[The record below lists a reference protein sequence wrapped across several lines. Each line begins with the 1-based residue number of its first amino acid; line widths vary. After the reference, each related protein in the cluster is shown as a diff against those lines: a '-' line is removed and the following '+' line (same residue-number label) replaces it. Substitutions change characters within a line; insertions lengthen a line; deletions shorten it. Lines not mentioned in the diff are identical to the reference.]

1 MDWLETTEFLLKQ
14 FRKRKQE
21 LSALLASGVAKDYP
35 QYQRIVGEI
44 TGLEFAEQEILD
56 LHKRMRVEH
65 EDGE

>member
-1 MDWLETTEFLLKQ
+1 M
-14 FRKRKQE
+14 
-21 LSALLASGVAKDYP
+21 LASGGAKDYP
-35 QYQRIVGEI
+35 QYQRIIGEI

>member
-1 MDWLETTEFLLKQ
+1 LDWLETTEFLLKQ
-14 FRKRKQE
+14 YRKRKQE
-21 LSALLASGVAKDYP
+21 LSALLASGGAKDYP

>member
-1 MDWLETTEFLLKQ
+1 LDWLETTEFLLKQ
-14 FRKRKQE
+14 YRKRKQE
-21 LSALLASGVAKDYP
+21 LSDMLASGGAKDYP

>member
-1 MDWLETTEFLLKQ
+1 LDWLETTEFLLKQ
-14 FRKRKQE
+14 YRKRKQE
-21 LSALLASGVAKDYP
+21 LSDMLTSGGAKDYP

>member
-1 MDWLETTEFLLKQ
+1 LDWLETTEFLLKQ
-14 FRKRKQE
+14 YRKRKQE
-21 LSALLASGVAKDYP
+21 LSVLLASGGAKDYP

>member
-14 FRKRKQE
+14 YRKRKQE
-21 LSALLASGVAKDYP
+21 LSGMLASGGAKDYP

-56 LHKRMRVEH
+56 LHKRMSI
-65 EDGE
+65 EDEDSE